1 MQDYAVHC
9 KDQQHPVYALHFGTL
24 DVDGGLIAVAVGLAD
39 KALNDHA
46 DGQHRQQHRQ
56 AAGPDSGARVLANG
70 ICTDGVRVLSRGNK
84 DESADC
90 KEYRRSSD
98 VPFFH
103 NSDSRSSEVVDRGQ
117 FRVIPV
123 HSSAYLAS
131 SAFSMSF
138 RAVPV
143 SSTGSMPRLRMAAL
157 YSSLATALAKISL
170 R

>member
-1 MQDYAVHC
+1 MQDHAVHC

-24 DVDGGLIAVAVGLAD
+24 DVDGDLIAVAVGLAD

-56 AAGPDSGARVLANG
+56 AAGPDSGARVLADG
-70 ICTDGVRVLSRGNK
+70 IGANRVRVLGRGDK
-84 DESADC
+84 DEDADGE
-90 KEYRRSSD
+90 EYRRGSD

-103 NSDSRSSEVVDRGQ
+103 SDYPRSGKQKSSQ